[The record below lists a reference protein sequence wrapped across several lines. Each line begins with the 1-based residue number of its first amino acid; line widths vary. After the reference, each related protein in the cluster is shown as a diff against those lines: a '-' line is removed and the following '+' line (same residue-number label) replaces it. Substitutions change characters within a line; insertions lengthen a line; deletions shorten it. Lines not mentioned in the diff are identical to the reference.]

1 MLDEMINRLIR
12 YPGALRM
19 RLRMLK
25 LRSLGVRIGHKC
37 WIRRVRID
45 RNPWDISLAEGVAL
59 DDDVVLLTTGSRCS
73 RPRIEIG
80 QKVYINRFTM
90 IDASESI
97 RIGSH
102 TMIGPYC
109 YITDHDHSVGEG
121 CRLGEMPLVGSP
133 VTIGRNV
140 WLGAKVVVLKGVTIG
155 DNAIIGAGAVVTRN
169 VAAGTTAVGV
179 PARTLPRF
187 GETTVELE
195 KDLLH

>member
-1 MLDEMINRLIR
+1 MIDDMINRLIR

-25 LRSLGVRIGHKC
+25 LRWLGVRIGRKC

-45 RNPWDISLAEGVAL
+45 RNPWDISLADGVAL
-59 DDDVVLLTTGSRCS
+59 DDDVVLLTTGNRCS

-80 QKVYINRFTM
+80 QNVYINRFTM

-109 YITDHDHSVGEG
+109 YITDHDHAVGDG
-121 CRLGEMPLVGSP
+121 RPLGEMPLVGSP

-155 DNAIIGAGAVVTRN
+155 DNAIIGAGAVVTRD
-169 VAAGTTAVGV
+169 VAPGTTAVGV
-179 PARTLPRF
+179 PAREIAEREPVSAL
-187 GETTVELE
+187 G
-195 KDLLH
+195 